1 MTGQEY
7 EKALQYIYGMIRD
20 GAVQPGDRLPTERA
34 IAETLG
40 ISRNSTREALSV
52 LLAMG
57 MVQRRQGSGN
67 YVADHFGPALKQ
79 MIYMM
84 LAVKRTSQKDICDF
98 RKYMEKATCA
108 AVFAREKEKD
118 WYNGLEAI
126 LDRKA
131 ASLEEEI
138 ERDRDFHYGL
148 IAETQNSFWSTLMDA
163 VAEVYREWIDICLRK
178 MDRRFRAELEHAHR
192 GILEGLKNENLEQC
206 HRAVDTHY
214 ALIDRAME
222 EEHTMKKK
230 LVIFDLDGTI
240 LDTLQDL
247 ADSTNYALVYHG
259 FPERS
264 VDEVRRFVGN
274 GIGNLIKRAVPE
286 HTPEDVTDAVLSTFK
301 LHYGEHCADTTRPY
315 EGILPLLSKLKEEG
329 IQTAVVSNKADFAV
343 QELCDRYFSGCFD
356 FVVGEREGIRRKPS
370 PDSVNEVLKKLQKT
384 AEESVY
390 IGDSDVDVDTAV
402 NAGMDMIGVSWGFRG
417 REFLIEHGAKK
428 IVDIPEEIWEWLA

>member
-7 EKALQYIYGMIRD
+7 EKAVQYIYSMLRD
-20 GAVQPGDRLPTERA
+20 GVVKPGDRLPTERA

-67 YVADHFGPALKQ
+67 YVSDHFGPALKQ

-84 LAVKRTSQKDICDF
+84 LAVKSTSQKDICDF

-108 AVFAREKEKD
+108 AVFAREKEND

-126 LDRKA
+126 LDRDT

-148 IAETQNSFWSTLMDA
+148 IAETQNSFWITLMDA

-178 MDRRFRAELEHAHR
+178 MNHRFRAELEQSHR

-206 HRAVDTHY
+206 HRAVDAHY
-214 ALIDRAME
+214 TLIDKAME
-222 EEHTMKKK
+222 EERTMKKK

-247 ADSTNYALVYHG
+247 ADSTNYALAYHG
-259 FPERS
+259 FSERT

-286 HTPEDVTDAVLSTFK
+286 HTPVDVTNAVLATFK
-301 LHYGEHCADTTRPY
+301 IHYGEHCADTTRPY

-343 QELCDRYFSGCFD
+343 QELCERYFPGCFD
-356 FVVGEREGIRRKPS
+356 FVVGEREGIRRKPC

-384 AEESVY
+384 AEQSVY
-390 IGDSDVDVDTAV
+390 IGDSDVDVDTAA

-417 REFLIEHGAKK
+417 REFLIEHGANK
-428 IVDIPEEIWEWLA
+428 IADKPEEIWEWLV

>member
-20 GAVQPGDRLPTERA
+20 GAVRPGDRLPTERA
-34 IAETLG
+34 IADTLG

-57 MVQRRQGSGN
+57 MVERRQGSGN
-67 YVADHFGPALKQ
+67 YVTDHFGPALKQ

-84 LAVKRTSQKDICDF
+84 LAVKRTSQKEICDF

-108 AVFAREKEKD
+108 AVFARKKEKE
-118 WYNGLEAI
+118 WYRELEAI
-126 LDRKA
+126 LDRET

-148 IAETQNSFWSTLMDA
+148 IAETKNSFWITMMDA
-163 VAEVYREWIDICLRK
+163 VAEVYREWIDICLRR
-178 MDRRFRAELEHAHR
+178 MDSRFREKLEQAHR
-192 GILEGLKNENLEQC
+192 GILEGLRNENLEQC
-206 HRAVDTHY
+206 HRAVDAHY

-264 VDEVRRFVGN
+264 VDEVRKFVGN

-286 HTPEDVTDAVLSTFK
+286 NTPQDVTDAVLATFK
-301 LHYGEHCADTTRPY
+301 LYYGEHCADTTRPY
-315 EGILPLLSKLKEEG
+315 EGIMPLLSKLKEEG

-343 QELCDRYFSGCFD
+343 QELCERYFPGYFD

-390 IGDSDVDVDTAV
+390 VGDSDVDVDTAA

-428 IVDIPEEIWEWLA
+428 IADEPEEIWKWLD